1 MGEGQTGC
9 GGRVSAGAPGQG
21 RVSWGSFHGFGTPE
35 RRRPVAGDPWVRGY
49 SRLSPL
55 IFAAQRVEHY
65 EMAAHGAA
73 RSFAE
78 RLGQSQIAQTL
89 EKTLQEEKTADEKT
103 DADSPDNQQP
113 RNPRGLKHETPGR
126 ERTSMP
132 APALSHTQP
141 PISSR
146 TLSTFGPKPPS
157 TSAPVIFRSSH
168 GLFRKNFRIAWRPSG
183 YNPIL
188 GACGVFG
195 D

>member
-35 RRRPVAGDPWVRGY
+35 RRRPVAGDPGVRGY

-132 APALSHTQP
+132 APALPHTQP
-141 PISSR
+141 HLPSR
-146 TLSTFGPKPPS
+146 TLPTSSPKPR
-157 TSAPVIFRSSH
+157 TTCALVIFRPSH
-168 GLFRKNFRIAWRPSG
+168 GFFRENVRIACRPSG
-183 YNPIL
+183 HNPIP
-188 GACGVFG
+188 GACGVSG
-195 D
+195 E